1 MIDIHFTEAEGTMIR
16 DLLRQVG
23 LAQIQ
28 SAYLLVDPEQRIEAA
43 ELAASIVRK
52 LDKALGDTPDE

>member
-1 MIDIHFTEAEGTMIR
+1 MTALRFGAMIR

-28 SAYLLVDPEQRIEAA
+28 SAYLLADPEQRIEAA